1 MDFSDSTDEL
11 KLVRSPFT
19 LAPLTK
25 VAWDIKGPISP
36 ATLGGA
42 RYLLMGTCVVS
53 SKRFV
58 YLLKTKDETAEHILK
73 AALEIQGLGGT
84 LKIVKSDNGGEFVS
98 DEFRKELLANRIT
111 YETTSPH
118 SPHQNGIAER
128 SNRSQCELAVACMLH
143 AISDP
148 NLWGWAI
155 KSVAYITDR
164 MPTRA
169 TDMMTSAHYMIH
181 GVPADLSRLRT
192 WGCDAFIHLPRNKQP
207 SFGPRAVKGT
217 FVGYDPHS
225 LAYVVKVNKSFY
237 RSGHVKFNEDLSSR
251 QRPSAAQEQAYQQV
265 FNDMDQDATLTQ
277 ATQTCPTVVRDVPIE
292 YDDGEDF
299 PDDGLTEEIK
309 ADGDAIKPTS
319 KVREAVSITASA
331 PATAPVPVKPIASDP
346 DPQLRRKSPRL
357 HPTALAAYTPLYDS
371 DDDEVPG
378 LVDESD
384 DDSDDDL
391 PRQAKPSKRT
401 QFKAKDDMP
410 EFFDPAGED
419 SDDEEECGQRVK
431 ASASAALRSPTLHH
445 LLRQSIAVGSSPSAV
460 DPSCHTT
467 YRDMSYRVSTAD
479 IVNMLRR
486 TELDAAKVKEAS
498 SDDRKRVRGLVTT
511 TSDKVATTIPT
522 DKLNRTQRK
531 RIAREAKLNASKAQ
545 AITSQATKVSSH
557 SSSRNPPAPAGS
569 TSGRAAHTVPAPTT
583 ATEGQKQAK
592 QSREPE
598 FWRSTNVKVREAEQA
613 FVTGGYYDNAY
624 ESVVKDTLSAH
635 DLQAQ
640 AEAIPDGGPDCH
652 APTDKQA
659 MRGPDRESW
668 TASKRL
674 ELQSLYRLGT
684 FEVVD
689 ALPAGRRPLG
699 FKWVHKVKTENGR
712 PIKFKSRL
720 TVMGCHQRAGIDFS
734 ETFSPVARLAALRLI
749 IALGVTENFH
759 YWQCDV
765 GNAFPN
771 ADVDEEIYMKA
782 PPEMNLPEGKFLRLK
797 KALYGLKQASRQW
810 HQLVRQ
816 FLMSLGFEQ
825 LRTDSCIFIKRD
837 GDNVMIVVL
846 YVDDMVIA
854 ATFQD
859 EIKQFVKLLSDR
871 FTITQRP
878 LEHILGLRVSDTRDD
893 NGRISLDLDA
903 YTELMLTRHAD
914 CLSGRTSS
922 TPLPHGTIL
931 SKTMCPTTEEERA
944 EMRTIPY
951 RPVIGEAMYL
961 ANALRLDIMFA
972 TNLCA
977 RYMSNPGRRHWDAL
991 QHLLRYLAR
1000 VPRASIE
1007 YSPPAAHLRNKLIAY
1022 VDSDHAT
1029 DPDDRKSTSGYV
1041 IFCNSG
1047 PIAWASSKQKS
1058 TSSSSAESEFKAMH
1072 KVSQEVMFL
1081 RQLIQELGYG
1091 DSLEPSD
1098 ILEDNVACEQYVR
1111 NPVLHGRM
1119 KHIDIAYHVVKDWHA
1134 DGQIRALRVPSAS
1147 NLADGL
1153 TKIVTPA
1160 LHRHFVQGTMVVRPS
1175 TANIPAE
1182 AEAADESDE
1191 DNLPGLAWD
1200 EDDDME

>member
-1 MDFSDSTDEL
+1 M
-11 KLVRSPFT
+11 
-19 LAPLTK
+19 
-25 VAWDIKGPISP
+25 
-36 ATLGGA
+36 
-42 RYLLMGTCVVS
+42 
-53 SKRFV
+53 
-58 YLLKTKDETAEHILK
+58 
-73 AALEIQGLGGT
+73 
-84 LKIVKSDNGGEFVS
+84 
-98 DEFRKELLANRIT
+98 
-111 YETTSPH
+111 
-118 SPHQNGIAER
+118 
-128 SNRSQCELAVACMLH
+128 
-143 AISDP
+143 
-148 NLWGWAI
+148 
-155 KSVAYITDR
+155 
-164 MPTRA
+164 
-169 TDMMTSAHYMIH
+169 
-181 GVPADLSRLRT
+181 
-192 WGCDAFIHLPRNKQP
+192 
-207 SFGPRAVKGT
+207 
-217 FVGYDPHS
+217 
-225 LAYVVKVNKSFY
+225 
-237 RSGHVKFNEDLSSR
+237 
-251 QRPSAAQEQAYQQV
+251 
-265 FNDMDQDATLTQ
+265 
-277 ATQTCPTVVRDVPIE
+277 
-292 YDDGEDF
+292 
-299 PDDGLTEEIK
+299 
-309 ADGDAIKPTS
+309 
-319 KVREAVSITASA
+319 
-331 PATAPVPVKPIASDP
+331 
-346 DPQLRRKSPRL
+346 
-357 HPTALAAYTPLYDS
+357 
-371 DDDEVPG
+371 
-378 LVDESD
+378 
-384 DDSDDDL
+384 
-391 PRQAKPSKRT
+391 
-401 QFKAKDDMP
+401 
-410 EFFDPAGED
+410 
-419 SDDEEECGQRVK
+419 
-431 ASASAALRSPTLHH
+431 
-445 LLRQSIAVGSSPSAV
+445 
-460 DPSCHTT
+460 
-467 YRDMSYRVSTAD
+467 
-479 IVNMLRR
+479 
-486 TELDAAKVKEAS
+486 
-498 SDDRKRVRGLVTT
+498 
-511 TSDKVATTIPT
+511 
-522 DKLNRTQRK
+522 
-531 RIAREAKLNASKAQ
+531 
-545 AITSQATKVSSH
+545 
-557 SSSRNPPAPAGS
+557 
-569 TSGRAAHTVPAPTT
+569 
-583 ATEGQKQAK
+583 
-592 QSREPE
+592 
-598 FWRSTNVKVREAEQA
+598 
-613 FVTGGYYDNAY
+613 
-624 ESVVKDTLSAH
+624 
-635 DLQAQ
+635 
-640 AEAIPDGGPDCH
+640 
-652 APTDKQA
+652 
-659 MRGPDRESW
+659 
-668 TASKRL
+668 
-674 ELQSLYRLGT
+674 
-684 FEVVD
+684 
-689 ALPAGRRPLG
+689 
-699 FKWVHKVKTENGR
+699 
-712 PIKFKSRL
+712 
-720 TVMGCHQRAGIDFS
+720 
-734 ETFSPVARLAALRLI
+734 
-749 IALGVTENFH
+749 
-759 YWQCDV
+759 
-765 GNAFPN
+765 GNAFPNN

-859 EIKQFVKLLSDR
+859 EIEQFVKLLSDR